1 MKSFIAKIAGVSV
14 ALALA
19 GWLVFSLFL
28 PGYYLPVLPWML
40 LFFLV
45 MTILVHAWQ
54 LKLIKKDMGRF
65 ARSNML
71 VTFFKLMVYSV
82 FAVVY
87 IASDRENALVFV
99 VCLALVYFI
108 FSFIE
113 VSEITRIVRKK

>member
-1 MKSFIAKIAGVSV
+1 V
-14 ALALA
+14 ALAVA

-45 MTILVHAWQ
+45 ITLLVHAWQ
-54 LKLIKKDMGRF
+54 LKLIQKDMGRF